1 MKMSEVYSELLDRMV
16 DSFSEEWRHECE
28 CRWMLDR
35 KPDPIQMNLYL
46 YGVENRSQVV
56 AKDATDQDRLIP
68 EHARFWKDPKT
79 KPLTA
84 YRGLQNA
91 DQLLNDVLRLKAIRA
106 SVNSKV
112 SPKVQT

>member
-1 MKMSEVYSELLDRMV
+1 MSEVYSELLDRMV

-28 CRWMLDR
+28 CRWLLDH
-35 KPDPIQMNLYL
+35 KPNPIQMNLYL

-56 AKDATDQDRLIP
+56 EKDATGKDRLIP

-84 YRGLQNA
+84 HRGLQNA
-91 DQLLNDVLRLKAIRA
+91 DQLLNDVLRLKTMRA
-106 SVNSKV
+106 SVSTKV
-112 SPKVQT
+112 LPKDQP